1 LAARAQGDGS
11 ASHRLPPQDL
21 EAEKAVISGLLLDNT
36 AIHTILP
43 ELRAEDFYH
52 PAHRTLYE
60 SIVALGDES
69 QPVDLHT
76 LSNHLSNRKKLDEVG
91 GALFLAEVADYE
103 STAANVLHHA
113 RIVREKALKR
123 NLISTATEIIQSVY
137 DEPHPAD
144 KLLDLAEGRIFG
156 LGQAQARS
164 AFKSLR
170 QEMDDTF
177 DFVESLR
184 QGEITGVPTGFEDL
198 DKLTGGFQR
207 GDLVIIA
214 ARPSM
219 GKTAFA
225 LNMARNAAVQ
235 SGKKVG
241 VFSLE
246 MNRRSLTLRLLS
258 AEAEVDVSRF
268 HRGYVS
274 TRDLSHLTTAAGR
287 LSGAPIWIDDSSSL
301 SVLEMR
307 AKARRLQHEH
317 GLDLLVIDYL
327 QLAQGAPNVES
338 RTQEISQISRGLKG
352 LAKEL
357 DIPVIALSQLN
368 RGPELR
374 GEGHRRPMLA
384 DLRDSGAIE
393 QDADLVMFIYRAEFY
408 NRDDP
413 ENAGI
418 AEIIIAKQR
427 NGPTDTVKLQFDRQY
442 ARFRNLSER
451 GDGGYAPP
459 PPDPTPSAAPVRP
472 PDRDE
477 FDDPF

>member
-1 LAARAQGDGS
+1 MARGEGDGFG
-11 ASHRLPPQDL
+11 AHRLPPHDL

-36 AIHTILP
+36 AIHGVLT
-43 ELRAEDFYH
+43 ELRPDDFYH

-113 RIVREKALKR
+113 RIVREKSLKR
-123 NLISTATEIIQSVY
+123 RLISTASEIVQSVFE
-137 DEPHPAD
+137 EPHHAE
-144 KLLDLAEGRIFG
+144 KLLDFAEGRIFA
-156 LGQAQARS
+156 LGQEQARS
-164 AFKSLR
+164 SFQSLR
-170 QEMDDTF
+170 DEMHDTF
-177 DFVESLR
+177 DFVEALR
-184 QGEITGVPTGFEDL
+184 EGEITGVPTGFDDL

-207 GDLVIIA
+207 GDLIIIA

-225 LNMARNAAVQ
+225 LNMARNAAIQ
-235 SGKKVG
+235 AGKKVG

-274 TRDLSHLTTAAGR
+274 TRDLSHLATAAGR
-287 LSGAPIWIDDSSSL
+287 LSNAPIWIDDSSSL
-301 SVLEMR
+301 TVLEMR
-307 AKARRLQHEH
+307 AKARRLKHEH
-317 GLDLLVIDYL
+317 GLDLLVVDYL
-327 QLAQGAPNVES
+327 QLAQGAPDVES

-374 GEGHRRPMLA
+374 GEGHRRPLLA

-408 NRDDP
+408 DRGENP

-418 AEIIIAKQR
+418 AEIIVAKQR

-442 ARFRNLSER
+442 ARFRSLSDR
-451 GDGGYAPP
+451 GGDDFGPP
-459 PPDPTPSAAPVRP
+459 PPPAAAPFRSSE
-472 PDRDE
+472 PDDL
-477 FDDPF
+477 DTPF